1 MNSLNE
7 KILSIAQEV
16 TAEKNL
22 LLIDIVL
29 RGNERNRVIEIFI
42 DGEHPVSAETCALV
56 SREIDHIIN
65 KDNII
70 ESSYRLDV
78 STPGVDKP
86 LKYLAQFKKHI
97 ERKFEVEYKTGD
109 KTGKFQGKL
118 IDIRDDILVFD
129 SGREVQIK
137 FNSII
142 KATVLVSFS

>member
-7 KILSIAQEV
+7 KILTIAQEV

>member
-7 KILSIAQEV
+7 KILTIAQQI

-42 DGEHPVSAETCALV
+42 DGEDIVSAETCALV
-56 SREIDHIIN
+56 SREINHIIN
-65 KDNII
+65 TDNII

-78 STPGVDKP
+78 STPGVEKP
-86 LKYLAQFKKHI
+86 LKYLTQFKKHI
-97 ERKFEVEYKTGD
+97 QRKFEVEYKTDD

-118 IDIRDDILVFD
+118 IDIQDDVLVFD
-129 SGREVQIK
+129 CGREVQIK
-137 FNSII
+137 FNRII

>member
-7 KILSIAQEV
+7 KILTIAQQI
-16 TAEKNL
+16 TAVKNL

-42 DGEHPVSAETCALV
+42 DGEDIVSAETCALV
-56 SREIDHIIN
+56 SREINHIIN
-65 KDNII
+65 TDNII

-78 STPGVDKP
+78 STPGVEKP
-86 LKYLAQFKKHI
+86 LKYLTQFKKHI
-97 ERKFEVEYKTGD
+97 QRKFEVEYKTED

-118 IDIRDDILVFD
+118 IDIQDDVLIFD
-129 SGREVQIK
+129 CGREVQVK

>member
-7 KILSIAQEV
+7 KILTIAQEV

-142 KATVLVSFS
+142 KAIVLVSFS

>member
-142 KATVLVSFS
+142 KAIVLVSFS

>member
-1 MNSLNE
+1 MNSLKE
-7 KILSIAQEV
+7 KILTITQEII
-16 TAEKNL
+16 AEKNL

-29 RGNERNRVIEIFI
+29 RGNERNRVIEMFI
-42 DGEHPVSAETCALV
+42 DGEDPVSAETCAQV
-56 SREIDHIIN
+56 SREINHIIN
-65 KDNII
+65 TDHII

-78 STPGVDKP
+78 STPGVEKP

-97 ERKFEVEYKTGD
+97 QRKFEVEYRTDD
-109 KTGKFQGKL
+109 KTGKIQGKL
-118 IDIRDDILVFD
+118 INIQDDVLVFD

>member
-7 KILSIAQEV
+7 KILTIAQQI

-42 DGEHPVSAETCALV
+42 DGEDIVSAETCALV
-56 SREIDHIIN
+56 SREINNIIN
-65 KDNII
+65 TDNII

-78 STPGVDKP
+78 STPGVEKP
-86 LKYLAQFKKHI
+86 LKYLTQFKKHI
-97 ERKFEVEYKTGD
+97 QRKFEVEYKTDD

-118 IDIRDDILVFD
+118 IDIQDDVLVFD
-129 SGREVQIK
+129 CGREVQIK
-137 FNSII
+137 FNRII

>member
-7 KILSIAQEV
+7 KILTIAQEV

-42 DGEHPVSAETCALV
+42 DGEDIVSAETCALV
-56 SREIDHIIN
+56 SREINNIIN
-65 KDNII
+65 TDNII

-78 STPGVDKP
+78 STPGVEKP
-86 LKYLAQFKKHI
+86 LKYLTQFKKHI
-97 ERKFEVEYKTGD
+97 QRKFEVEYKTDD

-118 IDIRDDILVFD
+118 IDIQDDVLVFD
-129 SGREVQIK
+129 CGREVQIK